1 MHENPSTQYMSPM
14 NINSPSTN
22 AVMDETQKLKM
33 LAGKR
38 QMSGVNKNG
47 KEKHLGKV
55 TSGADLN
62 HVMGPG
68 DYVGA

>member
-1 MHENPSTQYMSPM
+1 
-14 NINSPSTN
+14 
-22 AVMDETQKLKM
+22 
-33 LAGKR
+33 
-38 QMSGVNKNG
+38 MSGVNKNG